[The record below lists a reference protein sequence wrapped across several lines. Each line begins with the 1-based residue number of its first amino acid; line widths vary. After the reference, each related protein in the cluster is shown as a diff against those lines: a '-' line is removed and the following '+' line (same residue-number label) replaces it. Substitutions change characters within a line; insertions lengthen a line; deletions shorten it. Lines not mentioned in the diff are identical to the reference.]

1 MSTLEGAMK
10 IERVETAYYRLPL
23 DTAPSIRRS

>member
-1 MSTLEGAMK
+1 V

-23 DTAPSIRRS
+23 PASGDAGHGAIETEEL